1 MRSITVMIVEP
12 KKAPYTK
19 TIEVERLGEE
29 LSNLVGGTAE
39 SFPVGV
45 KGVYGY
51 CNDEG
56 KIKGFPVNRQVYYGD
71 IIHGNMMLI
80 AFDEEDEPISLNC
93 FQSMELMRRFT
104 DTDISEAIYR
114 EYLKEC
120 GIIIE

>member
-19 TIEVERLGEE
+19 NIEVERLREE

-45 KGVYGY
+45 KGVYGH
-51 CNDEG
+51 CNEEG
-56 KIKGFPVNRQVYYGD
+56 MIIGLPVNRQVYYGAV
-71 IIHGNMMLI
+71 IHGNMMLI

-104 DTDISEAIYR
+104 GTDISEAMYR
-114 EYLKEC
+114 EYMREC
-120 GIIIE
+120 GIFI